1 MRKECQRRPNTFCQI
16 CNKPVYRRPGQLAK
30 QKVVYC
36 SQECHKELARKIPC
50 PVCSELFVPSRT
62 NSKNC
67 SRTCANKAREGLKYK
82 QNGGVKK
89 EFKNHSERRLHT
101 LKENFDFDSCMI
113 ENCGYNKTYDI
124 HRLVPGCNGGLYE
137 IGNMF
142 AICPNHHAEVH
153 RNIVVLEK
161 ISDCELKAIYKEE

>member
-1 MRKECQRRPNTFCQI
+1 MRKECNRKPNTFCQV
-16 CNKPVYRRPGQLAK
+16 CQKPVYRRPSQLEK

-50 PVCSELFVPSRT
+50 PVCAELFVPSRT

-101 LKENFDFDSCMI
+101 LKENFTFDSCMI
-113 ENCGYNKTYDI
+113 ENCAYNKTYDI
-124 HRLVPGCNGGLYE
+124 HRLIPGSNGGLYE

-142 AICPNHHAEVH
+142 AICPNHHAETH

-161 ISDCELKAIYKEE
+161 ISDYELRAIYKEE